1 MWLIGRLQEYR
12 GRSFLRV
19 SLPIMFRIMEMTSN
33 RVSIL
38 IAIVIVGMSFT
49 ASGRAGD
56 WPHWRGP
63 HLNGTSDENNLP
75 ATWDESE
82 NVAWRTSLP
91 GHSSATPVVANGRV
105 FVSSTDRESDALFAL
120 CFDARNGEELWRRKL
135 GASSRQVPRNNMG
148 SPSPVTDGNRVY
160 FMFGSGELA
169 GLGHK
174 GKSLWLRNL
183 DSEYGNISM
192 KYGYSSS
199 PLLYGNKLYIL
210 MQRRNRS
217 YRAPDSSN
225 LDAFI
230 LAVDAD
236 TGKNVWKKPRV
247 TDAQDESLDSYSSP
261 LLYKSDG
268 RDEILVIGADYVT
281 ATNPATGQ
289 EFWRYGYA
297 REKSTKWRNIS
308 SVGIGPRLIYGVRP
322 KGGNGLFALK
332 SGGEGNLDDNHV
344 AWEFNGPTPDVCTPL
359 CYKGNLYVLDG
370 KSGGVLTCLDAET
383 GRQKWQGKLGGR
395 TPPWRASL
403 TAGDDKL
410 YCISE
415 GAEAVVLAA
424 GGDEFTILS
433 RIDMGDKPVQA
444 SIAIADGRL
453 FIRTANIL
461 HCIAK

>member
-1 MWLIGRLQEYR
+1 VR
-12 GRSFLRV
+12 
-19 SLPIMFRIMEMTSN
+19 
-33 RVSIL
+33 
-38 IAIVIVGMSFT
+38 
-49 ASGRAGD
+49 ASD

-63 HLNGTSDENNLP
+63 YLNGSSDEKNLP
-75 ATWDESE
+75 ATWGESE
-82 NVAWRTSLP
+82 NVAWRASLP
-91 GHSSATPVVANGRV
+91 GHGSATPVVANGRV
-105 FVSSTDRESDALFAL
+105 FVSSTDRESDDLFAL
-120 CFDARNGEELWRRKL
+120 CFDISNGKQLWRRKL

-148 SPSPVTDGNRVY
+148 TPSPVTDGKRVY
-160 FMFGSGELA
+160 FTFGSGELA
-169 GLGHK
+169 GLYYN
-174 GKSLWLRNL
+174 GKPLWSRNL

-199 PLLYGNKLYIL
+199 PLLYGDKLYIL
-210 MQRRNRS
+210 MQRRDRS

-230 LAVDAD
+230 LAVDAN
-236 TGKNVWKKPRV
+236 TGKNVWKQPRL

-261 LLYKSDG
+261 LLYKNNG

-289 EFWRYGYA
+289 ELWRYGYA

-322 KGGNGLFALK
+322 KGGNGLFALR
-332 SGGEGNLDDNHV
+332 SGGEGSLGEDHV
-344 AWEFNGPTPDVCTPL
+344 AWEFSGPTPDVCTPL
-359 CYKGNLYVLDG
+359 YYKGNLYVLDG
-370 KSGGVLTCLDAET
+370 KTGGVLTCLDAET
-383 GRQKWQGKLGGR
+383 GRQKWQGKLGSR

-403 TAGDDKL
+403 TAADDKM

-424 GGDEFTILS
+424 TGNEFKILS
-433 RIDMGDKPVQA
+433 RIDMEDKPVQA

-453 FIRTANIL
+453 YVRTANML